1 MDVHVFS
8 YRVFFFIYI
17 IVGLVKRDNVI
28 YYLIILFFFKL
39 KTLLAR
45 ERRRL
50 QAICFRRLFFLRV
63 LFLDGLHMSF
73 ENDRFIVNDFFFHFS
88 LLPLKN

>member
-1 MDVHVFS
+1 MSFHIV
-8 YRVFFFIYI
+8 YFFFYI

-28 YYLIILFFFKL
+28 YYLIILFFKL

-73 ENDRFIVNDFFFHFS
+73 ENDRFIVNDLLFFHFS
-88 LLPLKN
+88 LLPSKN